1 MVSLSVTLLTTKACY
16 NHPMSDPTHPAEGNH
31 TEPLPADARIASLE
45 PEALEPDIIDA
56 GPDTQRLAIALANG
70 ERLVDAAQRL
80 NLDLTVAAQWVQQP
94 WFLEL
99 VAQALPPEESIRQR
113 FVSEASQSVRV
124 LQELRDL
131 SPDPK
136 IRLAAAKDLLD
147 RAGFT
152 PIRKVATVNFSL
164 RTERKELLDAT
175 ASELLA
181 FARGDH
187 RKEAP

>member
-1 MVSLSVTLLTTKACY
+1 
-16 NHPMSDPTHPAEGNH
+16 MSDPTHPAEGNH

-45 PEALEPDIIDA
+45 HEALEIEVVDQ
-56 GPDTQRLAIALANG
+56 GRQRLAVALASG
-70 ERLVDAAQRL
+70 ERLVDATQRL
-80 NLDLTVAAQWVQQP
+80 NLDLTVAAGWVQQP

-187 RKEAP
+187 RKEAS